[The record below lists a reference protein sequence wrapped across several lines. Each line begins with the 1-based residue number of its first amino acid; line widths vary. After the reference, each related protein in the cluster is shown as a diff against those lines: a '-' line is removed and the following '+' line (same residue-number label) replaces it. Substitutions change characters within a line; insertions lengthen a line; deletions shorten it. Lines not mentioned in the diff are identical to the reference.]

1 MDKFKDTMVDCGL
14 QDLGFEGDMFTW
26 RNHSHTEEGYIR
38 ERLGRAV
45 ANQEWRMRFPTTRVV
60 NGDPRHSD
68 DRLVIITTCGGRKED
83 NQRGVGGFPV

>member
-26 RNHSHTEEGYIR
+26 QNHSHTEEGYIR

-45 ANQEWRMRFPTTRVV
+45 ANEIP
-60 NGDPRHSD
+60 N
-68 DRLVIITTCGGRKED
+68 
-83 NQRGVGGFPV
+83 NQGSQW